1 MTHEHP
7 SPSESPGRTFVGRKP
22 ELAELTT
29 ALDHALAGRGRLV
42 LLVGEPGIGKTR
54 LAGELAVHAASRGV
68 QVLWGRC
75 WEGEGAPAYWPWVQ
89 IIRTA
94 VEARE
99 PKRLAAEM
107 GPGAAA
113 IAQVFP
119 EVRER
124 LPDVS
129 VPPNLEGDQAR
140 FRLFD
145 SITTFVKHAARAE
158 PLAFILEDLHWA
170 DKDSLLLLRFLA
182 REMADSRLLI
192 IGTYRDVEVQ

>member
-1 MTHEHP
+1 MTQGHEHP
-7 SPSESPGRTFVGRKP
+7 SASAPPGRVFVGRKS
-22 ELAELTT
+22 EIADLTA
-29 ALDHALAGRGRLV
+29 ALEHALGGRGRLV

-54 LAGELAVHAASRGV
+54 LAGEFARHATSRGV

-89 IIRTA
+89 IIRAA
-94 VEARE
+94 VEARD
-99 PKRLAAEM
+99 PARLGAEM

-124 LPDVS
+124 LPDLAAPS
-129 VPPNLEGDQAR
+129 LEGEQAR

-182 REMADSRLLI
+182 
-192 IGTYRDVEVQ
+192 

>member
-54 LAGELAVHAASRGV
+54 LAGEIAAHASSRGV
-68 QVLWGRC
+68 QVVWGRC

-129 VPPNLEGDQAR
+129 VPPNLEATR
-140 FRLFD
+140 
-145 SITTFVKHAARAE
+145 RASG
-158 PLAFILEDLHWA
+158 
-170 DKDSLLLLRFLA
+170 SLTR
-182 REMADSRLLI
+182 SRPS
-192 IGTYRDVEVQ
+192 